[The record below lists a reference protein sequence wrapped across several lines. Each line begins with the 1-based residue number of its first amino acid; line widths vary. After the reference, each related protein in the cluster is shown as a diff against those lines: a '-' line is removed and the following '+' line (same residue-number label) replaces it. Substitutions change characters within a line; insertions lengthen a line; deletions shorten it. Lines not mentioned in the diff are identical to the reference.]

1 MKGWTYRMKI
11 WISAAISFC
20 ILAGGVLVAYQL
32 NDRWNDPIVLA
43 ESKLS
48 VPSDSA
54 GQADKKKDLKE
65 TIRENQKRVVSIEVT
80 YSDGIGIGSGFLYN
94 DKGDVVTNAH
104 VVAGAVN
111 VKVKTNDTSIHSGKV
126 IGISEEKDIAV
137 VRVDAL
143 AGKESLAV
151 DKETRSE
158 VGDEIMAFGSPLG
171 LDNTV
176 TTGIISGVDRDFD
189 LDETKYR
196 GVYQI
201 SAPITHGNSGGP
213 LVLMSTGKVIG
224 INSAGQETGTIG
236 FAIPYYQVA
245 AMIEDWSIHPDNNLA
260 AESSSEDV
268 NSEDGYTKELM
279 AADAQYLL
287 SYFYESLN
295 GLDYVMAYSLLGSDW
310 QTKTSYE
317 QFREGYLN
325 TLSVAVTSI
334 SLISTTK
341 ESAEVSVILEAWE
354 NKDGNRVLSSY
365 SSKYVVKPENGTLK
379 IISGKG
385 KKL

>member
-1 MKGWTYRMKI
+1 MKT
-11 WISAAISFC
+11 WISVVASFC
-20 ILAGGVLVAYQL
+20 ILVGGGLAAYQL
-32 NDRWNDPIVLA
+32 NDRWNEPTVLA

-48 VPSDSA
+48 VTSDSV
-54 GQADKKKDLKE
+54 GQGGEMNDLKD
-65 TIRENQKRVVSIEVT
+65 TIRESQKRVVSIEVT
-80 YSDGIGIGSGFLYN
+80 YPDGTGIGSGFLYN

-104 VVAGAVN
+104 VVAGAIN
-111 VKVKTNDTSIHSGKV
+111 IKVKSNDTSIHTGKV

-143 AGKESLAV
+143 AGKEPLV
-151 DKETRSE
+151 IDKVTKSE
-158 VGDEIMAFGSPLG
+158 VGDEVLAFGSPLG

-213 LVLMSTGKVIG
+213 LVLKSTGKVIG

-236 FAIPYYQVA
+236 FAIPYHQVA
-245 AMIEDWSIHPDNNLA
+245 AMIEDWSAHPDDNLA
-260 AESSSEDV
+260 AESSNEEASSE
-268 NSEDGYTKELM
+268 EGYTKELM

-310 QTKTSYE
+310 QTHTSYE
-317 QFREGYLN
+317 KFRDGYLN
-325 TLSVAVTSI
+325 TLSVAITSI
-334 SLISTTK
+334 SVTSTTT
-341 ESAEVSVILEAWE
+341 ESAEVSVIIEAWE
-354 NKDGNRVLSSY
+354 TKDGKRILSSY
-365 SSKYVVKPENGTLK
+365 SSKYIIKPENGTLK

>member
-1 MKGWTYRMKI
+1 MKT
-11 WISAAISFC
+11 WISAVISFC
-20 ILAGGVLVAYQL
+20 ILAGGVLAAYQL
-32 NDRWNDPIVLA
+32 NDRWNNPVVMA
-43 ESKLS
+43 ESKLGS
-48 VPSDSA
+48 LSDSA
-54 GQADKKKDLKE
+54 EQTDKTLDLKE
-65 TIRENQKRVVSIEVT
+65 TIRESQKQVVSIEVT
-80 YSDGIGIGSGFLYN
+80 YLDGTGIGSGFLYN
-94 DKGDVVTNAH
+94 DKGDIVTNAH

-111 VKVKTNDTSIHSGKV
+111 IMVKSKDTSIHSGKV
-126 IGISEEKDIAV
+126 IGISEEKDIAL

-143 AGKESLAV
+143 AGHEPLTI
-151 DKETRSE
+151 DKVTSAE
-158 VGDEIMAFGSPLG
+158 VGDEVMAFGSPLG

-213 LVLMSTGKVIG
+213 LLLKSTGKVIG

-236 FAIPYYQVA
+236 FAIPYKQVA
-245 AMIEDWSIHPDNNLA
+245 AMIEEWSLHPDDKLA

-268 NSEDGYTKELM
+268 NFESDYTQEQM
-279 AADAQYLL
+279 GTDAKYLL

-295 GLDYVMAYSLLGSDW
+295 VLDYVTAYSLLGSDW
-310 QTKTSYE
+310 QINTSYE
-317 QFREGYLN
+317 KFREGYLN
-325 TLSVAVTSI
+325 TLSVAVTSL
-334 SLISTTK
+334 SLTSATK
-341 ESAEVSVILEAWE
+341 ESAEVSVTLEAWE
-354 NKDGNRVLSSY
+354 NKDGERVLNTYRSNY
-365 SSKYVVKPENGTLK
+365 IVKLENGTLR